1 MKKILILFVFCVF
14 SSAHAA
20 TTMVLQNAQG
30 VVLHDT
36 GISINGA
43 NWSGD
48 WYLPSTQVKGLVY
61 LQHGFTRG
69 GGNYRDLGVALMAQG
84 MMVLS
89 VNAPMSGGNES
100 LAHEV
105 ATALA
110 SNPPVPPNGY
120 VFPQQLVLSGHSAGG
135 LHVSLVAERM
145 SAQGHGHKIRGL
157 ILLDPVN
164 AFGPFGRAMSVVDA
178 TAIPVRAVTAN
189 GSLCNTFNDT
199 QGDLRNLSGDYVG
212 IKLTNRSTHIDSE
225 GDNTDVAAILACG
238 YPKADNITA
247 LRDFTV
253 AWANDMLMG
262 SYSADFYPGGSRV
275 NELLDQERA
284 RLIKDASG
292 AWATV
297 LEEHV
302 GDSFYGERRFTVIVP
317 DVGVGQVEMSIRGSG
332 RADLYVSR
340 NTEPGRWRHDCR
352 DTGWNANQTC
362 VLHGPGTYHILLRSG
377 MWGYSATLK
386 AKYFEY

>member
-1 MKKILILFVFCVF
+1 MKRYLLLFVLFVF

-20 TTMVLQNAQG
+20 TTVVLQNAQG
-30 VVLHDT
+30 TVLHDT

-48 WYLPSTQVKGLVY
+48 WYLPGSQVKGLVY

-69 GGNYRDLGVALMAQG
+69 GGNYRDLGVALMGQG

-100 LAHEV
+100 LAQEV

-110 SNPPVPPNGY
+110 NNPPVPPNGY
-120 VFPQQLVLSGHSAGG
+120 AFPQQLVLSGHSAGG

-145 SAQGHGHKIRGL
+145 IQQGQGHRISGL
-157 ILLDPVN
+157 VLLDPVN
-164 AFGPFGRAMSVVDA
+164 AFGPFGRTMGVVGA
-178 TAIPVRAVTAN
+178 TAIPVLAVTAN

-199 QGDLRNLSGDYVG
+199 QGTLRSLPRDYVG

-238 YPKADNITA
+238 YPKDYNIST

-253 AWANDMLMG
+253 AWANDMLTG
-262 SYSADFYPGGSRV
+262 SHTAAFYPGGSRV
-275 NELLDQERA
+275 NQLLNQERA

-297 LEEHV
+297 LEQHI

-317 DVGVGQVEMSIRGSG
+317 DVGVGQVEISTRGSG
-332 RADLYVSR
+332 RADLYVR
-340 NTEPGRWRHDCR
+340 RDAEPSRWRHDCR
-352 DTGWNANQTC
+352 DTGWDANQTC
-362 VLHGPGTYHILLRSG
+362 VLHGPGTYHILVRSG

-386 AKYFEY
+386 ARYFEY